1 MPAQAI
7 SEKRRVTLNTLA
19 NGTAQFAGIAAGF
32 VLMPLLVR
40 NFGMRDYGLYMIAQ
54 SIVGYAALLDMGV
67 GTSVVKL
74 IAERSA
80 RDDHKGSSSVASA
93 GLAFYIGVGV
103 LFAVLVLVV
112 GFNAQSVFRIDT
124 AGAALLK
131 NLTIVAA
138 LASLLSWPLATAT
151 FVLQGHQRFTVTA
164 RTAVVVVL
172 ANVTVTA
179 FVLYMGQ
186 GPLALFAAT
195 SLVNV
200 AGGILNAAQARRIAG
215 HLQVN
220 PFRADYR
227 SFKSIFGIS
236 WALFIIQICT
246 LVIYQQTDRL
256 ILGVF
261 VGAASVTLY
270 EAASKFQS
278 LVVQLTGF
286 SNSAVMPLASS
297 LQSEGRSAT
306 LQTLFVRGTKYSL
319 ALVLPVVVVLMV
331 LARPLLTTW
340 MGPAFGAEA
349 LAAQLFL
356 VHQLL
361 TPSTAVGDAALAGLG
376 RVHKRVPYVVW
387 ILTAGNLLVSLLL
400 VRRLGILAV
409 VLGTTLPHIIEYPFH
424 LRLLL
429 RELDVPARRFFG
441 QVALRVYP
449 PLLVPLG
456 LSVFLVGTQ
465 LATTLGGVGT
475 IAALSIG
482 SYWLTFFVIGLDK
495 AERIE
500 AIRLVEALRRPR
512 VGTS

>member
-1 MPAQAI
+1 
-7 SEKRRVTLNTLA
+7 
-19 NGTAQFAGIAAGF
+19 
-32 VLMPLLVR
+32 
-40 NFGMRDYGLYMIAQ
+40 
-54 SIVGYAALLDMGV
+54 
-67 GTSVVKL
+67 
-74 IAERSA
+74 
-80 RDDHKGSSSVASA
+80 
-93 GLAFYIGVGV
+93 
-103 LFAVLVLVV
+103 
-112 GFNAQSVFRIDT
+112 
-124 AGAALLK
+124 
-131 NLTIVAA
+131 
-138 LASLLSWPLATAT
+138 
-151 FVLQGHQRFTVTA
+151 
-164 RTAVVVVL
+164 
-172 ANVTVTA
+172 
-179 FVLYMGQ
+179 
-186 GPLALFAAT
+186 
-195 SLVNV
+195 
-200 AGGILNAAQARRIAG
+200 
-215 HLQVN
+215 
-220 PFRADYR
+220 
-227 SFKSIFGIS
+227 
-236 WALFIIQICT
+236 
-246 LVIYQQTDRL
+246 
-256 ILGVF
+256 
-261 VGAASVTLY
+261 
-270 EAASKFQS
+270 
-278 LVVQLTGF
+278 LTGF